1 MRHTKISSSRA
12 LVQRGPAT
20 RKARAAS
27 KAEMNKRTL
36 KVSMVY
42 PATGLKQMA
51 VLFLIG
57 ALFGLARPAHAQVT
71 IAQLSDTHLGE
82 QHSPHAADN
91 LRRAVDMI
99 NSRHPDA
106 VVLSG
111 DIGENPGEW
120 DKAKS
125 ILKKLKAPVYYAP
138 GNHDVHSHDV
148 DRYRGAFGKDYYRF
162 QVKNVTFLVID
173 SQLLGNYD
181 QFDARPLPPLPPNT
195 EQESERM
202 LDWLSNQGGGERH
215 HDHDRDRGRNRDN
228 DGDDRGQGIII
239 GIQHIPVFRDGNF
252 PSDSKPYWVINDPYR
267 SREMD
272 ILHKLG
278 VKHMLVGHWHNG
290 RVFQHDGITWHV
302 GDATSWLPM
311 GGELGFAI
319 HTISHDGDVRTEF
332 VPLGTQP

>member
-1 MRHTKISSSRA
+1 MDK
-12 LVQRGPAT
+12 
-20 RKARAAS
+20 RK
-27 KAEMNKRTL
+27 L
-36 KVSMVY
+36 KVSTVS

-57 ALFGLARPAHAQVT
+57 ALFVFARPAQAQVT

-125 ILKKLKAPVYYAP
+125 ILKKLKAPIYYAP
-138 GNHDVHSHDV
+138 GNHDVHSHDL
-148 DRYRGAFGKDYYRF
+148 DRYRGAFGKDYYSF

-181 QFDARPLPPLPPNT
+181 QFDARPLPPLPQQMQ
-195 EQESERM
+195 QESDRM
-202 LDWLSNQGGGERH
+202 LAWLSNQGSGDG
-215 HDHDRDRGRNRDN
+215 HDHQH
-228 DGDDRGQGIII
+228 GDHKHGDHGQGIII
-239 GIQHIPVFRDGNF
+239 GIQHIPVYRDGNF
-252 PSDSKPYWVINDPYR
+252 PSDSKPYWVVNDPYR

-290 RVFQHDGITWHV
+290 RVFQQDGITWHV
-302 GDATSWLPM
+302 GDATSWLPV
-311 GGELGFAI
+311 GGELGFAM
-319 HTISHDGDVRTEF
+319 HTISPEGDVRTEF